1 MKIIKTKNL
10 PRPFWDTALNKNNVK
25 QYHINREQS
34 VYLSFSVY
42 FVRISEFEKNGI
54 IPGWIHRPSLQPYK
68 SLTHL
73 VCTKFNTW
81 MFGLCRMCQVLHQ
94 REPHLSSL
102 QSNYIFRI
110 EWENNVLH
118 IPYIWIHFWRC

>member
-10 PRPFWDTALNKNNVK
+10 PRPFRDTVLNKNNVK

-34 VYLSFSVY
+34 VYLPFSVY
-42 FVRISEFEKNGI
+42 FVPISELKKMELYPAEYI
-54 IPGWIHRPSLQPYK
+54 ALAYK

-110 EWENNVLH
+110 E
-118 IPYIWIHFWRC
+118 